1 MVHAIASSFSSF
13 QSPDM
18 LSFFIPFGRAWPFRF
33 PLKSITAVP
42 FVSAA
47 LAGCQS
53 DEMTDNV
60 VKDTTLKPPPSLVE
74 ETFGR
79 GNAEITLMMAKGP
92 NGFYDSAARDIRDG
106 AAQAIGEL
114 DDAGL
119 MKIKVIDI
127 AAGPSAVA
135 PAVAAARGR
144 NSSLIITYAPPATV
158 AALAAIPA
166 DQRPMILNLSQPVVA
181 PQVFNF
187 EIDEVESAARGARSV
202 IASGHRK
209 IALLA
214 PSGLSAPNEDRLRR
228 MIAQAGGGISGV
240 VRYDPAAVSLT
251 DLLAANKAIF
261 MDAGAAIIMGEG
273 AGVGLAV
280 KGLRASYPQLTIVG
294 TSSWPQQI
302 YTDPAAANVV
312 IAAFDPDGAGLI
324 GERYNR
330 FNRRA
335 LSVYAA
341 YGYDSIA
348 VVAGIVRGKGAAAL
362 TPDALTSK
370 TGFRGVTGLFR
381 FAKSGALERKI
392 GLYKIEGGRLSAI
405 EPKPAGF

>member
-1 MVHAIASSFSSF
+1 
-13 QSPDM
+13 
-18 LSFFIPFGRAWPFRF
+18 
-33 PLKSITAVP
+33 
-42 FVSAA
+42 
-47 LAGCQS
+47 
-53 DEMTDNV
+53 
-60 VKDTTLKPPPSLVE
+60 
-74 ETFGR
+74 
-79 GNAEITLMMAKGP
+79 
-92 NGFYDSAARDIRDG
+92 
-106 AAQAIGEL
+106 
-114 DDAGL
+114 
-119 MKIKVIDI
+119 
-127 AAGPSAVA
+127 
-135 PAVAAARGR
+135 
-144 NSSLIITYAPPATV
+144 
-158 AALAAIPA
+158 
-166 DQRPMILNLSQPVVA
+166 
-181 PQVFNF
+181 
-187 EIDEVESAARGARSV
+187 
-202 IASGHRK
+202 
-209 IALLA
+209 
-214 PSGLSAPNEDRLRR
+214 
-228 MIAQAGGGISGV
+228 
-240 VRYDPAAVSLT
+240 
-251 DLLAANKAIF
+251 
-261 MDAGAAIIMGEG
+261 MGEG

-280 KGLRASYPQLTIVG
+280 KGLRASYPQLAIVG

-341 YGYDSIA
+341 YGYDSLA